1 MPLFVQQI
9 QRWIT
14 YQYSKQVKCEVT
26 GEKFDINYS
35 SNCQTP
41 NVIYCIVC
49 LKCKMNYI
57 GETKHPLDKRFR
69 QHLGYVNNMKLNE
82 PTGYHFNLPNHDAS
96 MMKIS
101 VLEKIWK
108 STNIRK
114 IRESMYISKF
124 ESLHQGMNRKN

>member
-1 MPLFVQQI
+1 
-9 QRWIT
+9 
-14 YQYSKQVKCEVT
+14 
-26 GEKFDINYS
+26 
-35 SNCQTP
+35 
-41 NVIYCIVC
+41 
-49 LKCKMNYI
+49 MNYI